1 MYDSF
6 QEPLDAGINDKGSCE
21 GGGCD
26 RSGQRTTPTTLHE
39 PWSEP

>member
-21 GGGCD
+21 GGGL
-26 RSGQRTTPTTLHE
+26 RQVRTADHADDPSRTLE
-39 PWSEP
+39 